1 MVSVMAL
8 GTLRGR
14 RGGRGRELA
23 RRGCAA
29 RNQLCKPISFV
40 TEPRRLDAYFEGE
53 KCDFTI
59 KVTAWSMGS
68 ESEIDQAVASLFFIS
83 TAHKLSR
90 LPPRV
95 ITSEIPRARHRLMS
109 IARIASVP
117 AFALRVGSTSTRTS
131 PHPARARVPIRTAH
145 VASDSSSTA
154 TMPADAPP
162 SLRLCYFDVMA
173 KGLQVWMVANHSG
186 LKWQGK
192 PEGFSWRDGPNAMK
206 PSAPF
211 GQMPLLFV
219 GGEDKPPV
227 AQATAIASVIG
238 KLANTDGG
246 SDMNDFA
253 MSNMLLAQGE
263 DMYNAL
269 QKGQPTLYA
278 KIGSGIKTDATHAEL
293 WEVTL
298 PHHLDCLEKLCDANA
313 GNFTSTGNT
322 IGEMFLWGVIHQVVL
337 LDEAFTFENR

>member
-1 MVSVMAL
+1 
-8 GTLRGR
+8 
-14 RGGRGRELA
+14 
-23 RRGCAA
+23 
-29 RNQLCKPISFV
+29 
-40 TEPRRLDAYFEGE
+40 
-53 KCDFTI
+53 
-59 KVTAWSMGS
+59 
-68 ESEIDQAVASLFFIS
+68 
-83 TAHKLSR
+83 
-90 LPPRV
+90 
-95 ITSEIPRARHRLMS
+95 MS

-117 AFALRVGSTSTRTS
+117 AFALRVGSTSTSRTY
-131 PHPARARVPIRTAH
+131 PYPARARAPIRTAH
-145 VASDSSSTA
+145 VASDSSTTA
-154 TMPADAPP
+154 KMPADAP

-246 SDMNDFA
+246 SDINDYA

>member
-1 MVSVMAL
+1 
-8 GTLRGR
+8 
-14 RGGRGRELA
+14 
-23 RRGCAA
+23 
-29 RNQLCKPISFV
+29 
-40 TEPRRLDAYFEGE
+40 
-53 KCDFTI
+53 
-59 KVTAWSMGS
+59 
-68 ESEIDQAVASLFFIS
+68 
-83 TAHKLSR
+83 
-90 LPPRV
+90 
-95 ITSEIPRARHRLMS
+95 
-109 IARIASVP
+109 
-117 AFALRVGSTSTRTS
+117 
-131 PHPARARVPIRTAH
+131 
-145 VASDSSSTA
+145 
-154 TMPADAPP
+154 MPADAPP

-246 SDMNDFA
+246 SDINDYA
-253 MSNMLLAQGE
+253 MSNMLLAQAE

-278 KIGSGIKTDATHAEL
+278 KIGSGKPTRRTRSYGK
-293 WEVTL
+293 L
-298 PHHLDCLEKLCDANA
+298 PCRT
-313 GNFTSTGNT
+313 TSTALKSSATPTLATSRPLETRSGRCSS
-322 IGEMFLWGVIHQVVL
+322 GG
-337 LDEAFTFENR
+337 

>member
-1 MVSVMAL
+1 
-8 GTLRGR
+8 
-14 RGGRGRELA
+14 
-23 RRGCAA
+23 
-29 RNQLCKPISFV
+29 
-40 TEPRRLDAYFEGE
+40 
-53 KCDFTI
+53 
-59 KVTAWSMGS
+59 
-68 ESEIDQAVASLFFIS
+68 
-83 TAHKLSR
+83 
-90 LPPRV
+90 
-95 ITSEIPRARHRLMS
+95 
-109 IARIASVP
+109 
-117 AFALRVGSTSTRTS
+117 
-131 PHPARARVPIRTAH
+131 
-145 VASDSSSTA
+145 
-154 TMPADAPP
+154 MPADAP

-173 KGLQVWMVANHSG
+173 KGLQVTMVAHHSG
-186 LKWQGK
+186 LEWQGK

-219 GGEDKPPV
+219 GGDDKPPV

-246 SDMNDFA
+246 SDMNDYA

>member
-1 MVSVMAL
+1 
-8 GTLRGR
+8 
-14 RGGRGRELA
+14 
-23 RRGCAA
+23 
-29 RNQLCKPISFV
+29 
-40 TEPRRLDAYFEGE
+40 
-53 KCDFTI
+53 
-59 KVTAWSMGS
+59 
-68 ESEIDQAVASLFFIS
+68 
-83 TAHKLSR
+83 
-90 LPPRV
+90 
-95 ITSEIPRARHRLMS
+95 MS

-131 PHPARARVPIRTAH
+131 TYPARARVPIRTAH

-219 GGEDKPPV
+219 GGEDKAPV

-253 MSNMLLAQGE
+253 MSNMLLAQAE

>member
-1 MVSVMAL
+1 
-8 GTLRGR
+8 
-14 RGGRGRELA
+14 
-23 RRGCAA
+23 
-29 RNQLCKPISFV
+29 
-40 TEPRRLDAYFEGE
+40 
-53 KCDFTI
+53 
-59 KVTAWSMGS
+59 
-68 ESEIDQAVASLFFIS
+68 
-83 TAHKLSR
+83 
-90 LPPRV
+90 
-95 ITSEIPRARHRLMS
+95 MS

-131 PHPARARVPIRTAH
+131 TYPARARVPIRTAH

-219 GGEDKPPV
+219 GGEDKAPV

-253 MSNMLLAQGE
+253 MSNMLLAQAE

-298 PHHLDCLEKLCDANA
+298 PHHLDSLEKLCDADA
-313 GNFTSTGNT
+313 GNFTSTGST

>member
-1 MVSVMAL
+1 
-8 GTLRGR
+8 
-14 RGGRGRELA
+14 
-23 RRGCAA
+23 
-29 RNQLCKPISFV
+29 
-40 TEPRRLDAYFEGE
+40 
-53 KCDFTI
+53 
-59 KVTAWSMGS
+59 
-68 ESEIDQAVASLFFIS
+68 
-83 TAHKLSR
+83 
-90 LPPRV
+90 
-95 ITSEIPRARHRLMS
+95 MS

-131 PHPARARVPIRTAH
+131 TYPARARVPIRTAH

-246 SDMNDFA
+246 SDINDYA
-253 MSNMLLAQGE
+253 MSNMLLAQAE